1 MKSAAKSKSGTT
13 LRITKENVQ
22 DKELPDQLFLTRR
35 QKTKRRNAFAKN
47 MPTGIKFSKAQLSK
61 VVQSGRFLGVL
72 LGKLTGLLIKI
83 AASLAKNMLLW
94 HSFLQ

>member
-1 MKSAAKSKSGTT
+1 MS
-13 LRITKENVQ
+13 
-22 DKELPDQLFLTRR
+22 
-35 QKTKRRNAFAKN
+35 
-47 MPTGIKFSKAQLSK
+47 TGIKLSKAQLSK

-83 AASLAKNMLLW
+83 AVSLAKNMLLW